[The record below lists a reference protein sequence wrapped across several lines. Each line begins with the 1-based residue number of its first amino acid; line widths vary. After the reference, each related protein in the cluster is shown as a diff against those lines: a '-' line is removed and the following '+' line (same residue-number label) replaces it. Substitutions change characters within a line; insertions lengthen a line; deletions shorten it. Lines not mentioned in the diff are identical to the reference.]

1 MYLGRSHTEAISES
15 QTPGEM
21 NHSNRDTPEG
31 QGPRTPWPQR
41 PGPLP
46 GPPQPSFPAVS
57 DVHLPADPL
66 PRVRPHPIPILPVL

>member
-15 QTPGEM
+15 QIPGEM
-21 NHSNRDTPEG
+21 NHSNRGTPEG
-31 QGPRTPWPQR
+31 QG

-57 DVHLPADPL
+57 DVQLPAHPL
-66 PRVRPHPIPILPVL
+66 PRARPHPIPILPVL